1 MRRRAEAAERGEFGS
16 PEALI
21 THAVD
26 VSTAIDTKRAAMAA
40 HRSQIGPDSF
50 FFKMPPE
57 VFTAAFGTEWFI
69 ELDGVRATD
78 AEFVSSI
85 LPAI

>member
-1 MRRRAEAAERGEFGS
+1 
-16 PEALI
+16 
-21 THAVD
+21 
-26 VSTAIDTKRAAMAA
+26 MAA

>member
-26 VSTAIDTKRAAMAA
+26 VSAAIDTKRAAMAA

-57 VFTAAFGTEWFI
+57 VFAMAFGTEWFI
-69 ELDGVRATD
+69 ALESGRAEGEAFATSLFD
-78 AEFVSSI
+78 
-85 LPAI
+85 